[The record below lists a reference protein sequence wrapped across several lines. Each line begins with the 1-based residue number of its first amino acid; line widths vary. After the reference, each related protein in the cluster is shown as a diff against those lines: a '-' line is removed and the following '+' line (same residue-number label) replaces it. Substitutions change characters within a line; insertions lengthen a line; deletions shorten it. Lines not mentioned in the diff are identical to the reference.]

1 MSGANRVVRYRVEV
15 DAAQAQ
21 AQARQLAQTFA
32 REMSTAQRT
41 ATMATASPVVA
52 GGGRA
57 GLGAGMLGGLL
68 GGAAGFLS
76 FQAIRAVTTEVA
88 NLNVTVT
95 RSRNAFTALSGGA
108 EEAEKRLKAI
118 QGAAG
123 GTMDELTAMNL
134 ANRLVALGMA
144 DSSGEMEKAVETG
157 RKIATVMGGDVQGA
171 LENLSLAAANLSF
184 MRLDQMGISATK
196 VRARMKELT
205 EANQALGKEQAFLQ
219 AAMEIANTTFAGIDT
234 SKAVSGTEK
243 LTAALS
249 DLKMALVE
257 SPAGDLANSFLG
269 SVADFVR
276 YASGDLDMR
285 AVGRSLF
292 AERLAERSAEAATPN
307 AAAERMGLDVSGTAE
322 AAVAQGKALQAAFQ
336 AVDQAVAAG
345 IPGLEHYNARLDELI
360 NEWNV
365 TGMLAAEQQA
375 EIAGITQ
382 RLAQA
387 TSETSAYSRTV
398 AILGQEYID
407 NNESARLAVAQMA
420 ALDQMLAAGELTLE
434 QYTTAVDGVS
444 RAVSR
449 MAGEATAAAAAMRTA
464 NTGYQLWSRYAG
476 SFNPQNVQGPY
487 TEEMA
492 KRAAAED
499 IERRTAQGWSVDP
512 FGRPLADPKSGAPIM
527 QPWSWGY
534 IPGRNDGTEQR
545 EWEYQQAQEQAR
557 LQEEAARNWSSA
569 ADATASDMEAA
580 AEKMAS
586 DFKSSL
592 DQVAGLFSPTSVTE
606 EDMALAQA
614 GVYQEKPD
622 EYLRQ
627 LRDEVLNG
635 KDYADVDIADAAR
648 RAGISGALD
657 PKAILAQ
664 FEAAWGDQSLFAGG
678 KNLDLINQEAVQA
691 ALARQKDSASGRE
704 AIYALFGL
712 GDPESTQQQMLAQAS
727 GLTGGANVD
736 PALLQGMTPDASFDP
751 AASLAALRTGFE
763 SDETVTALRDIGIG
777 MAGHLYA
784 GFAFG
789 VGEHD
794 WAATILA
801 NLEARIVATAVAT
814 MATAMESD

>member
-21 AQARQLAQTFA
+21 AQARQLAQMFA

-41 ATMATASPVVA
+41 AASA
-52 GGGRA
+52 GGGLPSPSA
-57 GLGAGMLGGLL
+57 VASSGGALGGIGGALA
-68 GGAAGFLS
+68 GGAAAYLTVQGLRTLS
-76 FQAIRAVTTEVA
+76 TFTMDLAALNEQA
-88 NLNVTVT
+88 T
-95 RSRNAFTALSGGA
+95 RSRAAFAALSGGA
-108 EEAEKRLKAI
+108 GEAEKRLKAI
-118 QGAAG
+118 QRASN

-234 SKAVSGTEK
+234 STAVSNTER
-243 LTAALS
+243 LTAALK
-249 DLKMALVE
+249 DLRLVVAEGWVGGIASGVVAGTADQIRKLQGLLSGQTVETGRE
-257 SPAGDLANSFLG
+257 SLEIGVTQTKYQIEKGITGTKTTEEQKFFV
-269 SVADFVR
+269 SVAEE
-276 YASGDLDMR
+276 AM
-285 AVGRSLF
+285 AVQDQL
-292 AERLAERSAEAATPN
+292 N
-307 AAAERMGLDVSGTAE
+307 AAIDAGVPGLDRYSKTVGE
-322 AAVAQGKALQAAFQ
+322 A
-336 AVDQAVAAG
+336 
-345 IPGLEHYNARLDELI
+345 II
-360 NEWNV
+360 NLSMM
-365 TGMLAAEQQA
+365 G
-375 EIAGITQ
+375 
-382 RLAQA
+382 
-387 TSETSAYSRTV
+387 
-398 AILGQEYID
+398 D
-407 NNESARLAVAQMA
+407 
-420 ALDQMLAAGELTLE
+420 LTLE
-434 QYTTAVDGVS
+434 QATTIAMLTDGLAVVAEGTSSYAMQMEFLSAEFVAQSPAAQALLARFVELD
-444 RAVSR
+444 
-449 MAGEATAAAAAMRTA
+449 MAYASGQLSAA
-464 NTGYQLWSRYAG
+464 QYAG
-476 SFNPQNVQGPY
+476 GLQGL
-487 TEEMA
+487 
-492 KRAAAED
+492 RAAFED
-499 IERRTAQGWSVDP
+499 VKVAADDFAASAGIDAALRIDLLKKQGYVLDAT
-512 FGRPLADPKSGAPIM
+512 GNQVLDPKSGQPVL
-527 QPWSWGY
+527 QPWAPGY
-534 IPGRNDGTEQR
+534 QAGVNDGTYQL
-545 EWEYQQAQEQAR
+545 EWEYEVAQER
-557 LQEEAARNWSSA
+557 KRNDERAALEWQRA

-606 EDMALAQA
+606 EDMALAEA